1 MAPFVFIAGKV
12 AISAGPI
19 WWVRRLA
26 PDLRVDHRVGAFS
39 MIWVA
44 PTIFVTA
51 AAQGALDGGIFS
63 FLPIYGLRHGLDE
76 GTAALALAAFMAGNV
91 VLQIPLGLMLDRVN
105 RRLMLLVAAGLMTL
119 YFC

>member
-76 GTAALALAAFMAGNV
+76 GTAALALAASWPAMWYCKFPWG
-91 VLQIPLGLMLDRVN
+91 
-105 RRLMLLVAAGLMTL
+105 
-119 YFC
+119 